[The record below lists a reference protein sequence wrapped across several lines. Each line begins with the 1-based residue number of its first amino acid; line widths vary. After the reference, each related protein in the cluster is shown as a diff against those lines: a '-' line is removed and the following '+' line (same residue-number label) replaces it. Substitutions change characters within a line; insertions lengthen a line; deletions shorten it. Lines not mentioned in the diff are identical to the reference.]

1 MDNKK
6 IVAEFYDLAFNEKN
20 AGKSCELLSEDF
32 IHNGDK
38 KGRNGQMKVVQYFIN
53 AFPDMYHSIDLIL
66 EDGEYVTA
74 RQSWSG
80 THKGEFSGVQ
90 PTGKVI
96 SFKSTA
102 ILKINDGLISEAID
116 CLDMYGIYKQ
126 MGEIPV

>member
-1 MDNKK
+1 
-6 IVAEFYDLAFNEKN
+6 
-20 AGKSCELLSEDF
+20 
-32 IHNGDK
+32 
-38 KGRNGQMKVVQYFIN
+38 
-53 AFPDMYHSIDLIL
+53 MYHSIDLML
-66 EDGEYVTA
+66 EDGEYVIA

-80 THKGEFSGVQ
+80 THKGEFGGVQ

-102 ILKINDGLISEAID
+102 ILKINDGFITEAID